1 MPSCRLCRRDLPLVK
16 AHVIPEAFFRQLRH
30 GADVP
35 LLVTGAV
42 GEFPKRSPI
51 GVYDS
56 TILCTLCEAKFS
68 SVDDL
73 GISVLLNR
81 FGELFTVVRQGS
93 ATEAYRATSVD
104 QRQLLRFLVAVL
116 WRASVSSHPFYKHVT
131 LGPLEPMARTT
142 IERPNAPVPPV
153 FAAVLARWVT
163 DLQNRSIAK
172 SLMSPFRERWG
183 MGINA
188 YRLYLGEIVAFIK
201 VDQQPFPE
209 PLRQY
214 ELLARQELTIVA
226 RGLESS
232 NDLQSMIHALN
243 QSDKNVEDQRNG
255 NGYSML
261 TKSRTL

>member
-1 MPSCRLCRRDLPLVK
+1 MR
-16 AHVIPEAFFRQLRH
+16 AHVIPEAFFRPLRH

-35 LLVTGAV
+35 FLVTGAV

-51 GVYDS
+51 GVYDR
-56 TILCTLCEAKFS
+56 TILCTSCEAKFS

-73 GISVLLNR
+73 GISVLLSR
-81 FGELFTVVRQGS
+81 FGETFRVVRQGPV
-93 ATEAYRATSVD
+93 TEAFQTTSVD

-116 WRASVSSHPFYKHVT
+116 WRASVSTHRFYKHVT
-131 LGPLEPMARTT
+131 LGPLESLARAT
-142 IERPNAPVPPV
+142 IEQPDAPVPPV

-163 DLQNRSIAK
+163 DIQNRSVAK
-172 SLMSPFRERWG
+172 CLMSPFRERWG

-188 YRLYLGEIVAFIK
+188 YRLYLGEIVVFIK

-232 NDLQSMIHALN
+232 KDLQSMIHVLN
-243 QSDKNVEDQRNG
+243 QSDKKNFEDQRNG

-261 TKSRTL
+261 TRSRTL